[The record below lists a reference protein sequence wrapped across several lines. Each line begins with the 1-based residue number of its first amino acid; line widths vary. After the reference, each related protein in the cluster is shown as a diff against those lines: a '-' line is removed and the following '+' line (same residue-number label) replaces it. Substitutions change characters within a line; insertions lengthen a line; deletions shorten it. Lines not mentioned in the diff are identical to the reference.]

1 MMGVDIQT
9 EVQLLFGAME
19 TQEFT
24 VTEAGMRAVLE
35 TMTTMSHALTEMSR
49 QLDALNEAIVIL
61 AHRVDDIE
69 CSVPA

>member
-1 MMGVDIQT
+1 MGVDIQT
-9 EVQLLFGAME
+9 EVQLLFGVME
-19 TQEFT
+19 TQEFN

-35 TMTTMSHALTEMSR
+35 TMTTMSHAMTELSR
-49 QLDALNEAIVIL
+49 QLDAANEALVIL